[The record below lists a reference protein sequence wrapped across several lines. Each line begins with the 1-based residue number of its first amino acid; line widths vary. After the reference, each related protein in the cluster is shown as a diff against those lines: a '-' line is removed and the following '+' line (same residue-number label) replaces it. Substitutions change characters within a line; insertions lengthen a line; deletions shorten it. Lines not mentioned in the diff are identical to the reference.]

1 MHHSG
6 AVPGFSTLVAF
17 SPSSNVGLVVL
28 SNADEKADWNYM
40 IARRILDDVVGT
52 QTSVLDLLVLDEI
65 ATPAVRLLGFPGWKH
80 RYLVM
85 FRGDRM
91 IETFLLT

>member
-17 SPSSNVGLVVL
+17 SPNSNVGLVVL
-28 SNADEKADWNYM
+28 SNADEKADWNYR

-52 QTSVLDLLVLDEI
+52 HTSVMDV
-65 ATPAVRLLGFPGWKH
+65 PR
-80 RYLVM
+80 
-85 FRGDRM
+85 
-91 IETFLLT
+91 